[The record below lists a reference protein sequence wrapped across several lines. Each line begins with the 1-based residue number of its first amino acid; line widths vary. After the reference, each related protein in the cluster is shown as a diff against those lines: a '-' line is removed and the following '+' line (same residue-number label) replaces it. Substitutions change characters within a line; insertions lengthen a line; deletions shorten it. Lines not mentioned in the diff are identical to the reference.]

1 MIEAKILKP
10 GYTQK
15 EALVLLFN
23 TDPKLDLLD
32 IDEVYYPY
40 VRLRYLVTVGKGRIM
55 KKLNKLCD
63 CIIDRVSGSVYE
75 TEGDPEFDY
84 VEIPEDEALEIQ
96 TPLNECYD
104 TGHSFALKQYIGKAK
119 LMMTPEM
126 QIIEEDIFY
135 KKFYV
140 VKARDP
146 EEYTYFILV
155 DAVDG
160 GISVL
165 DHEKHIEELAKEG
178 QLEEAERVLESV
190 DGDHELLEEM
200 IAEKSRDYHRFITCC
215 SRRLTPVIPTQQQKP
230 RSSGL
235 APVRISLT
243 ILVLSPMAAIA
254 RTIKNLLRVFR
265 GVKMSALIPAAETMV
280 VATEARIK

>member
-10 GYTQK
+10 GDTQR

-23 TDPKLDLLD
+23 TDSKLDLLD

-40 VRLRYLVTVGKGRIM
+40 VRLRYLITVGKGRIM

-119 LMMTPEM
+119 LMATPEM

-146 EEYTYFILV
+146 EGYTYFILV

-200 IAEKSRDYHRFITCC
+200 IAEIEEEKR
-215 SRRLTPVIPTQQQKP
+215 
-230 RSSGL
+230 
-235 APVRISLT
+235 
-243 ILVLSPMAAIA
+243 
-254 RTIKNLLRVFR
+254 
-265 GVKMSALIPAAETMV
+265 E
-280 VATEARIK
+280 EEE

>member
-10 GYTQK
+10 GYTQR

-23 TDPKLDLLD
+23 TDSKLDLLD

-40 VRLRYLVTVGKGRIM
+40 VRLRYLITVGKGRIM

-119 LMMTPEM
+119 LMATPEM

-146 EEYTYFILV
+146 EGYTYFIH
-155 DAVDG
+155 G
-160 GISVL
+160 GRRRRRHLCTGSRKAHRRAGQGRTAGRGGTRPGIRGRRPRAAGR
-165 DHEKHIEELAKEG
+165 DDCGDRGREKGRGRI
-178 QLEEAERVLESV
+178 R
-190 DGDHELLEEM
+190 
-200 IAEKSRDYHRFITCC
+200 ITF
-215 SRRLTPVIPTQQQKP
+215 
-230 RSSGL
+230 
-235 APVRISLT
+235 
-243 ILVLSPMAAIA
+243 
-254 RTIKNLLRVFR
+254 KNTNVHKIY
-265 GVKMSALIPAAETMV
+265 G
-280 VATEARIK
+280 